1 MAGARG
7 VLFEPEGN
15 KVHSFAWILA
25 KRTNNRA
32 EWAAFLHGL
41 EVMKELKIA
50 ACQVYG
56 DSWIVIQKM
65 RKLQENTKE

>member
-7 VLFEPEGN
+7 LLFEPEGN

-25 KRTNNRA
+25 KRTNNHV
-32 EWAAFLHGL
+32 EWAAFLYGL
-41 EVMKELKIA
+41 EVMKELRITI
-50 ACQVYG
+50 CQVFR

-65 RKLQENTKE
+65 RKLQEKTKE